1 MWLILLTI
9 VIITVIITWK
19 ILVDWSRPSL
29 FPPGPPGLPFLN
41 NIYDLKL
48 LVRRTGSHSKAWCEL
63 AKEYGAVVGLRL
75 GLADPMIVVSGREAV
90 MEMLG
95 RSEFDGRPNGFI
107 FTHRTMGEKR
117 GILFTDGK
125 VWADQ
130 RRFSLINLK
139 SFGWAGQ
146 TMEEL
151 ILEDAENLGKIIE
164 KVSQEHGGI
173 VQNLKELT
181 ALAVL
186 NSLWSLFG
194 GSRYD
199 IGKCEPKLLETLR
212 MLNDS
217 VKESNVSGGLLN
229 YLPFLRLLAPK
240 LSGYEAIHD
249 RLLRM
254 WAFFAEEVKSHKKT
268 RKEGINRDLI
278 DAYLEEIETR
288 RKNPDSTF
296 NEMQLIALLKDFFA
310 AGVDT
315 TNNSI
320 GFTIGYL
327 TLVPEVQDKVQE
339 ELDRVIGK
347 DNLPSLSSRNS
358 LPYLNA
364 TLAEVL
370 RLANIGPTTIPHRAT
385 KDTLLNGYVIKKN
398 YTILAN
404 LMSVHQDVDHWGDPE
419 VFRPERF
426 IDASGQFIPDA
437 WVIPFGS
444 GRRKCIGETLAKNSH
459 FLFIAY
465 LLQKFKFALAPG
477 QSRPSMTGMDGFA
490 LAPPIFKILIT
501 KR

>member
-1 MWLILLTI
+1 MWLIISIIII
-9 VIITVIITWK
+9 VFVTK
-19 ILVDWSRPSL
+19 ILIDWYRPSS
-29 FPPGPPGLPFLN
+29 FPPGPTGLPFIN
-41 NIYDLKL
+41 NIYDLKK
-48 LVRRTGSHSKAWCEL
+48 LVKETGSHGKAWCEL
-63 AKEYGAVVGLRL
+63 ARKYGPIVGLKL
-75 GLADPMIVVSGREAV
+75 GLADPMIIVSGRDAV
-90 MEMLG
+90 MEMLS

-107 FTHRTMGEKR
+107 FTHRTMGKKR

-125 VWADQ
+125 VWTDQ

-151 ILEDAENLGKIIE
+151 ILEDAENLGKIID
-164 KVSQEHGGI
+164 KVSKKHQG
-173 VQNLKELT
+173 VVKNLNELT

-199 IGKCEPKLLETLR
+199 IGKCEPKLLDTLR

-229 YLPFLRLLAPK
+229 YLPFLRHVAPK
-240 LSGYEAIHD
+240 SSGYEAIHE
-249 RLLRM
+249 RLHRM
-254 WAFFAEEVKSHKKT
+254 WAFFAEEVKSHKTT
-268 RKEGINRDLI
+268 RKLGINRDLI
-278 DAYLEEIETR
+278 DVYLEEIEA
-288 RKNPDSTF
+288 RKNDPDSTF
-296 NEMQLIALLKDFFA
+296 DEMQLIALLKDFFA

-327 TLVPEVQDKVQE
+327 TLAPEVQKKAQE
-339 ELDRVIGK
+339 ELDRVIGR
-347 DNLPSLSSRNS
+347 DNLPSLNSRNL

-364 TLAEVL
+364 TLTEVL

-385 KDTLLNGYVIKKN
+385 KDTQLNRYTIKKN

-426 IDASGQFIPDA
+426 IDTNGKFISDP
-437 WVIPFGS
+437 WIIPFGA
-444 GRRKCIGETLAKNSH
+444 GRRKCIGETLARNSH

-465 LLQKFKFALAPG
+465 LLQKFKFELAPG
-477 QSRPSMTGMDGFA
+477 QSRPLMTGMDGFA
-490 LAPPIFKILIT
+490 LAPPVFDILIT

>member
-9 VIITVIITWK
+9 VIITVILSSK
-19 ILVDWSRPSL
+19 IFVDWSRPPL
-29 FPPGPPGLPFLN
+29 FPPGPPGLPFLY

-48 LVRRTGSHSKAWCEL
+48 LVRKTGSHGKAWCEL

-75 GLADPMIVVSGREAV
+75 GLADPMIIVSGREAV

-130 RRFSLINLK
+130 RRFSLISLK

-164 KVSQEHGGI
+164 KVSQEHEGI

-240 LSGYEAIHD
+240 SSGYEAIHD

-288 RKNPDSTF
+288 RNNPDSTF
-296 NEMQLIALLKDFFA
+296 N
-310 AGVDT
+310 G
-315 TNNSI
+315 NC
-320 GFTIGYL
+320 
-327 TLVPEVQDKVQE
+327 
-339 ELDRVIGK
+339 
-347 DNLPSLSSRNS
+347 
-358 LPYLNA
+358 
-364 TLAEVL
+364 
-370 RLANIGPTTIPHRAT
+370 
-385 KDTLLNGYVIKKN
+385 
-398 YTILAN
+398 
-404 LMSVHQDVDHWGDPE
+404 
-419 VFRPERF
+419 
-426 IDASGQFIPDA
+426 
-437 WVIPFGS
+437 FGS
-444 GRRKCIGETLAKNSH
+444 MVVNRY
-459 FLFIAY
+459 F
-465 LLQKFKFALAPG
+465 
-477 QSRPSMTGMDGFA
+477 
-490 LAPPIFKILIT
+490 
-501 KR
+501 